1 MFQARRQSGQ
11 THKDLPVGK
20 PTVTEEDQHS
30 GRHRSPRQ
38 TSLLPPLRK
47 LGHVPQDTH
56 TAVPAAREKEIMGPD
71 RPHITAA

>member
-11 THKDLPVGK
+11 IHKDLLVGK

-30 GRHRSPRQ
+30 GRHRSPQQ

-56 TAVPAAREKEIMGPD
+56 TAVPAAREKDITGPD
-71 RPHITAA
+71 RPHITEA